1 MNKGNEMGNFTE
13 EITLVNAADLAQVK
27 RGLMRESEV
36 RQTTVSA
43 VVDTGA
49 TTVIIDEAV
58 CRQLGLSII
67 ATKWTTFANGTRQE
81 CGVTEPII
89 VHWKNRLTP
98 AYAVVVPGAKRILL
112 GANPLAGRDLM
123 VDPVSQRL
131 TGVHGEDEVLLA
143 LTASC

>member
-1 MNKGNEMGNFTE
+1 MGNFSE
-13 EITLVNAADLAQVK
+13 EITLVNAGDITNVQ
-27 RGLMRESEV
+27 RGLMQNADV
-36 RQTTVSA
+36 RQITVDA

-49 TTVIIDEAV
+49 TTVVIDEAV
-58 CRQLGLSII
+58 CRQLGLSIV

-112 GANPLAGRDLM
+112 GAIPLEGMDLV
-123 VDPVSQRL
+123 VDPVNRRL
-131 TGVHGEDEVLLA
+131 TGAHGEDEVLLA
-143 LTASC
+143 L

>member
-1 MNKGNEMGNFTE
+1 MEQTMGNFSE
-13 EITLVNAADLAQVK
+13 EITLVNAGDLSNVQ
-27 RGLMRESEV
+27 RGLMRESDV

-67 ATKWTTFANGTRQE
+67 ATRWTNFANGTRQE

-89 VHWKNRLTP
+89 VRWKKRLTP
-98 AYAVVVPGAKRILL
+98 AYAVVVPGTKRILL
-112 GANPLAGRDLM
+112 GAIPLEGMDLM
-123 VDPVSQRL
+123 VDPVNQCL
-131 TGVHGEDEVLLA
+131 TGVHGEDEELLA
-143 LTASC
+143 LAAGF